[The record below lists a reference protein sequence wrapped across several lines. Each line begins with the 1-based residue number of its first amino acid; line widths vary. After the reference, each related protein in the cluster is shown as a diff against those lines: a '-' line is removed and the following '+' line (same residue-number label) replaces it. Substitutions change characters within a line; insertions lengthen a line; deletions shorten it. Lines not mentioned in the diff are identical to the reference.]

1 MQVGSFTIEILSEG
15 RFEIFRD
22 GHINRS
28 PADTR
33 KNEQAYQ
40 YNDMASSKST
50 VVGIN
55 PILIK
60 TGPQNILLDT
70 GLGWGL
76 DAHSAYKDV
85 SNVKTN
91 LGIFQLAPEDIT
103 HVVLSHLHYDHSAGS
118 SYTDDY
124 AKTVPT
130 FPNATYYVH
139 QKEWNYALSRFDQKQ
154 PDGADYDLDDFYRL
168 VADERVQFLSGA
180 STELLD
186 GISILW
192 TGGHTL
198 GHQAV
203 IIENNGDLAYYLGD
217 LLPSSSHL
225 NRYNMNGFDVDPV
238 QAKKKKINLLRKACR
253 EQALL
258 LFYHSK
264 YGQSGRLIKNK
275 NEQYALTEVTRS

>member
-15 RFEIFRD
+15 RFEMFRD

-28 PADTR
+28 SPAEDETFMED
-33 KNEQAYQ
+33 NF
-40 YNDMASSKST
+40 ST
-50 VVGIN
+50 STESTIVGIN

-76 DAHSAYKDV
+76 DARSAYGNV

-91 LGIFQLAPEDIT
+91 LEIFQLTPDDIT
-103 HVVLSHLHYDHSAGS
+103 HVILSHLHYDHSAGCS
-118 SYTDDY
+118 FTNKES
-124 AKTVPT
+124 KTEAT
-130 FPNATYYVH
+130 FSNATYYVH
-139 QKEWNYALSRFDQKQ
+139 QKEWDYALQQFDKD
-154 PDGADYDLDDFYRL
+154 PETGPEYKLDEFYRL
-168 VADERVQFLSGA
+168 VADNRVEFLNGA
-180 STELLD
+180 SNEIFS
-186 GISILW
+186 GITARW
-192 TGGHTL
+192 TGGHTP
-198 GHQAV
+198 GHQIVA
-203 IIENNGDLAYYLGD
+203 IENNGDQAYYLGD

-225 NRYNMNGFDVDPV
+225 NRYNMSKLDVDSV
-238 QAKKKKINLLRKACR
+238 QSKKMKVKLLRKACD

-275 NEQYALTEVTRS
+275 DKQYALTEITRS